1 MTTSKVTYQGNL
13 RTTAIHLQSNNQI
26 ITDAPTDNHGKG
38 EAFSPTDLLATSLGS
53 CILTIIGIKAEAM
66 DIDISGTTAEVTKVM
81 ATKPRRVSEIHIIVN
96 FPRVLDESI
105 LKRFYKA
112 ALTCP
117 VGNSLDPAI
126 TQNLVFHNGI
136 DI

>member
-13 RTTAIHLQSNNQI
+13 RTQAIHLQSNNQI

-66 DIDISGTTAEVTKVM
+66 DIDISGTTAEVTKIM
-81 ATKPRRVSEIHIIVN
+81 AAKPRRVSEVHIAITFN
-96 FPRVLDESI
+96 QALDDKTQKI
-105 LKRFYKA
+105 FYNT

-117 VGNSLDPAI
+117 VAKSIHPDIIQRVTINSKSY
-126 TQNLVFHNGI
+126 
-136 DI
+136 